1 MRERHISVFLFAL
14 TLLVI
19 VGCSH
24 APYVPASGGV
34 NGTGAG
40 YAEEAIPALRNSFIV
55 TYRTEVVFN
64 PPSEGIISRS
74 AEPNLRRRI
83 KEVCSAIGLG
93 DWRPIG
99 DEATKYFD
107 PPCPMS
113 QKSAWWRGDPI
124 TCDYHPEGGSSNTAS
139 PGGENLGASSGGRS
153 FQAAS
158 YAVIVCVP
166 AR

>member
-1 MRERHISVFLFAL
+1 MRKRHIPVFLLAL

-24 APYVPASGGV
+24 TPYVPASGGV
-34 NGTGAG
+34 NSIGVG
-40 YAEEAIPALRNSFIV
+40 YAEAAIPGRPSSFIV

-64 PPSEGIISRS
+64 PPLESIISS
-74 AEPNLRRRI
+74 GAEPNLRRRI
-83 KEVCSAIGLG
+83 REVCSEIGLG

-107 PPCPMS
+107 PPCPWS
-113 QKSAWWRGDPI
+113 QKPAWWRGDII
-124 TCDYHPEGGSSNTAS
+124 TCDYHPGGGSYNAAS
-139 PGGENLGASSGGRS
+139 PGGENLGTHSGGRNY
-153 FQAAS
+153 QAAS

-166 AR
+166 VQ

>member
-1 MRERHISVFLFAL
+1 MRERHISVFLLAL

-34 NGTGAG
+34 NSTGVG
-40 YAEEAIPALRNSFIV
+40 YAEAAIPGRSNSFIV
-55 TYRTEVVFN
+55 TYRTEVVLN
-64 PPSEGIISRS
+64 PPSEIMIFRG
-74 AEPNLRRRI
+74 ADPNLRRRI
-83 KEVCSAIGLG
+83 REVCSEIGLG

-107 PPCPMS
+107 PPCPQS

-124 TCDYHPEGGSSNTAS
+124 TCDYHPGGGSSNAAS
-139 PGGENLGASSGGRS
+139 PGGENLGTNSGGRNY
-153 FQAAS
+153 QAAS

-166 AR
+166 VQ